1 MEKRKVSVIAPY
13 KIENETV
20 LIFFQK
26 RSNNAKRYPGLFG
39 FFGGRA
45 EDDETPRETLLR
57 EIKEELDYTPDNLY
71 YFGKYEMPITIVEV
85 FTTKVGNDFEKKIK
99 ILEGDYGIWFS
110 KEDFENN
117 RNLITGDLKIL
128 EDLYQYYGNKE
139 SQN

>member
-1 MEKRKVSVIAPY
+1 MKKRKVSVIAPY

-26 RSNNAKRYPGLFG
+26 RSDNAKRYPGLFG
-39 FFGGRA
+39 FFGGGA
-45 EDDETPRETLLR
+45 EENETPRETLLR
-57 EIKEELDYTPDNLY
+57 ETKEELDYVPDNLY